1 MCYSVQRAHITEEIS
16 TAEHHWNVICFLSPL
31 AKAQISVPNPQ
42 DPNTHVK
49 EEHQDLFK
57 KKKSTNRAI

>member
-42 DPNTHVK
+42 DPNRHVK
-49 EEHQDLFK
+49 EEHQDLF
-57 KKKSTNRAI
+57 